1 MLSRPNTAL
10 SQIHMQIMWSRLIA
24 VVEEQAQTLVRT
36 AFSTTVREAG
46 DLSAGVFDKEGN
58 MLAQAVT
65 GTPGHVNS
73 MAAAVKHFLDAFPLK
88 TMRPGDHYIT
98 NDPWLTCGHLHDLTV
113 VSPTFLNGEPLG
125 LFASTVHVVDI
136 GGLGMGPDGRQVFE
150 EGLSIPL
157 MALAREGRMNED
169 LLRVIRANVREPL
182 QVEGDVYALAACND
196 EGSRRLVEMME
207 EFGIANLD
215 RLGEHIIE
223 TSRQA
228 TIEAIGRL
236 KRGSYRNSLTMDG
249 YDRPL
254 TLAAEMTIGEDGI
267 HVDYAG
273 TSPASAFGIN
283 VVLNYTT
290 AYTAFGVKCLVAPEV
305 PNNAGSLVPITV
317 SAPEGC
323 LLNVNRPRAVAARH
337 TVGHMLPDVVFGCL
351 HQVMAGGVPAEGAS
365 SLWIPQIY
373 GGADVL
379 DELGAEDGHERPD
392 IKPFS
397 TAIFH
402 CGGAGARPGK
412 DGLDVT
418 AFPSGVRT
426 IPVEATEFGGAGD
439 LPPARVPRR
448 LGRHRALPR
457 RARPDHRIGRQ
468 RRHADRDAVQ
478 FRTHQQ
484 PGPRPRRRRRGCA
497 RPRHPR
503 LRPPDRSERPAER
516 SRRRLYPARTA
527 GRRRFRRPRA
537 ARSRTG
543 RPRRRRRPDLARN
556 GPRRLPRRADPRRRP
571 RSGGDSP
578 VAGRVKRGW
587 FMGMPTDAIRDVMR
601 RTMANLKFVEER
613 QTPTG
618 PYEVTQLINSFLG
631 ALAHP
636 FEALSE
642 DLNRLELGEAA
653 KYGWP
658 EIKKERATDREP
670 GSIGELIRLLR
681 NAMAHG
687 NIEFLSDRR
696 GEIVALRL
704 HNRDRGR
711 RTWGAIVTVPDA
723 RRLLD
728 RFVALVEERHKDHG
742 WYAPKSA

>member
-1 MLSRPNTAL
+1 MISRPTAL

-46 DLSAGVFDKEGN
+46 DLSAGVFDRDGN

-113 VSPTFLNGEPLG
+113 VSPTFLRGEPVG

-136 GGLGMGPDGRQVFE
+136 GGLGMVPDGRQRFGD
-150 EGLSIPL
+150 GLSIPL

-228 TIEAIGRL
+228 TIEAIGKL
-236 KRGSYRNSLTMDG
+236 KRGAYRNSLTMDG

-273 TSPASAFGIN
+273 TSP
-283 VVLNYTT
+283 
-290 AYTAFGVKCLVAPEV
+290 
-305 PNNAGSLVPITV
+305 
-317 SAPEGC
+317 
-323 LLNVNRPRAVAARH
+323 
-337 TVGHMLPDVVFGCL
+337 
-351 HQVMAGGVPAEGAS
+351 
-365 SLWIPQIY
+365 
-373 GGADVL
+373 
-379 DELGAEDGHERPD
+379 D

-402 CGGAGARPGK
+402 CGGAGARAGK

-426 IPVEATEFGGAGD
+426 IPVEATEAVAPVMFRRREFREGSGGAGEFRGGLGQIIELGGAD
-439 LPPARVPRR
+439 GTPIAMLCNFERVGNPARGRDGGGKGA
-448 LGRHRALPR
+448 LGRVTLVSGKPIG
-457 RARPDHRIGRQ
+457 PKGRQ
-468 RRHADRDAVQ
+468 SVPGGDFIRLQLPGGGGFGDPVAPD
-478 FRTHQQ
+478 
-484 PGPRPRRRRRGCA
+484 PGP
-497 RPRHPR
+497 
-503 LRPPDRSERPAER
+503 
-516 SRRRLYPARTA
+516 
-527 GRRRFRRPRA
+527 
-537 ARSRTG
+537 
-543 RPRRRRRPDLARN
+543 
-556 GPRRLPRRADPRRRP
+556 
-571 RSGGDSP
+571 
-578 VAGRVKRGW
+578 
-587 FMGMPTDAIRDVMR
+587 
-601 RTMANLKFVEER
+601 
-613 QTPTG
+613 
-618 PYEVTQLINSFLG
+618 
-631 ALAHP
+631 
-636 FEALSE
+636 
-642 DLNRLELGEAA
+642 
-653 KYGWP
+653 
-658 EIKKERATDREP
+658 
-670 GSIGELIRLLR
+670 
-681 NAMAHG
+681 
-687 NIEFLSDRR
+687 
-696 GEIVALRL
+696 
-704 HNRDRGR
+704 
-711 RTWGAIVTVPDA
+711 
-723 RRLLD
+723 
-728 RFVALVEERHKDHG
+728 
-742 WYAPKSA
+742 

>member
-1 MLSRPNTAL
+1 MFGMARRRLMLGRPNTAL

-46 DLSAGVFDKEGN
+46 DLSAGVFDRDGN

-113 VSPTFLNGEPLG
+113 VSPTFLRGEPVG

-136 GGLGMGPDGRQVFE
+136 GGLGMGPDGRQVYE

-157 MALAREGRMNED
+157 MALAREGRMNDD

-228 TIEAIGRL
+228 TIEATGKL
-236 KRGSYRNSLTMDG
+236 KKGAYRNSLTMDG

-305 PNNAGSLVPITV
+305 PNNAGSLAPITV

-323 LLNVNRPRAVAARH
+323 LLNAKRPRAVAARH

-351 HQVMAGGVPAEGAS
+351 HQVMEGGVPAEGAS

-379 DELGAEDGHERPD
+379 DELGAEEGRAPPD

-426 IPVEATEFGGAGD
+426 IPVEATESVAPVMFRRREFREGSGGAGEFRGGLGQIIELGGAD
-439 LPPARVPRR
+439 GTPIAMLCNFERVANPAR
-448 LGRHRALPR
+448 GRDGGGTGAPGRVTLVSGKPIG
-457 RARPDHRIGRQ
+457 PKGRQ
-468 RRHADRDAVQ
+468 SVPGGDLIRLELPGGGGFGNPADRDPEQVALDVADGLVSREVAQ
-478 FRTHQQ
+478 REYRVVLTAE
-484 PGPRPRRRRRGCA
+484 GVVDRSA
-497 RPRHPR
+497 TAR
-503 LRPPDRSERPAER
+503 LR
-516 SRRRLYPARTA
+516 
-527 GRRRFRRPRA
+527 A
-537 ARSRTG
+537 A
-543 RPRRRRRPDLARN
+543 
-556 GPRRLPRRADPRRRP
+556 
-571 RSGGDSP
+571 
-578 VAGRVKRGW
+578 
-587 FMGMPTDAIRDVMR
+587 
-601 RTMANLKFVEER
+601 
-613 QTPTG
+613 
-618 PYEVTQLINSFLG
+618 
-631 ALAHP
+631 
-636 FEALSE
+636 
-642 DLNRLELGEAA
+642 
-653 KYGWP
+653 
-658 EIKKERATDREP
+658 
-670 GSIGELIRLLR
+670 
-681 NAMAHG
+681 
-687 NIEFLSDRR
+687 
-696 GEIVALRL
+696 
-704 HNRDRGR
+704 
-711 RTWGAIVTVPDA
+711 
-723 RRLLD
+723 
-728 RFVALVEERHKDHG
+728 
-742 WYAPKSA
+742 